1 MSGHNSIHCTASHTH
16 SRQSQHLSSL
26 TIAHTDTESYS
37 SQMIK
42 QIHRSLKHL
51 LVLAKMR
58 IQSYFNTIELRPVIL
73 STIQSLQ
80 HLIKTDIITLIGSEL
95 FSHILSYCD
104 SKTMKQTCIVS
115 WNKRSL
121 LLSFLAEQNNEQKT
135 LTGIDRAQKMR
146 NAKSLKAIKR

>member
-1 MSGHNSIHCTASHTH
+1 MSTILSIALRPTHIPDKASTC
-16 SRQSQHLSSL
+16 HLFN

-42 QIHRSLKHL
+42 QIHRSVKHL
-51 LVLAKMR
+51 LVLA
-58 IQSYFNTIELRPVIL
+58 FNEDTELFQDTIELRPVIL

-104 SKTMKQTCIVS
+104 SKTM
-115 WNKRSL
+115 N
-121 LLSFLAEQNNEQKT
+121 FE
-135 LTGIDRAQKMR
+135 
-146 NAKSLKAIKR
+146 